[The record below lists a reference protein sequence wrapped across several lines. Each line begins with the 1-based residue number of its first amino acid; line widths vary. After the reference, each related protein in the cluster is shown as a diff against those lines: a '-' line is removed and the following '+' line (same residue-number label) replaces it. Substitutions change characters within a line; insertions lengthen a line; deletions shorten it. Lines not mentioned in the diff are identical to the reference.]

1 MKGLRSQFMPTAV
14 RIALVLVAIAAV
26 VVPSQAATV
35 VYNGGF
41 AIGIQNLNVLGVDY
55 NVDFIDAPYNTLYG
69 ADLPVFFGNQPGA
82 SAAADA
88 IMNALNAEQN
98 VPEIHGF
105 QNEVLWVAYNVSGTN
120 FLATQVGHDLSAAP
134 WQRFGDFLGDRD
146 TDWVPWYF
154 AHFTQAQVPEP
165 ASLSLVAVGLLA
177 LGFAARKR
185 NR

>member
-14 RIALVLVAIAAV
+14 RIALILVAIAAV
-26 VVPSQAATV
+26 VAPSQAATV
-35 VYNGGF
+35 VYNAGF
-41 AIGIQNLNVLGVDY
+41 AIGIQNLDVGGVNY

-88 IMNALNAEQN
+88 IMNALNAEPT
-98 VPEIHGF
+98 VPEINNSP
-105 QNEVLWVAYNVSGTN
+105 NEVLWVAYNVVGTD
-120 FLATQVGHDLSAAP
+120 FLATQVGHNQSNLP
-134 WQRFGDFLGDRD
+134 WQRFGDFIGDRD

-154 AHFTQAQVPEP
+154 ANFTQVPVPEP

-177 LGFAARKR
+177 LGFSARKR
-185 NR
+185 NQ